1 MTQEKFTPWY
11 KEPYMLLVA
20 GIPVIAV
27 IWGLNMVRLALDAP
41 DTLVSDSYY
50 KDGVT
55 FTESY
60 KLDQAADRL
69 QAEAVMT
76 FNTDEISLNLTGY
89 FDTQPNTLQ
98 LELIHPTLE
107 DRDVTVLLQ
116 RMPDGR
122 FMGVNEIELPARRH
136 VWLNSPEQGWR
147 LRLTHFIE
155 SDKAFTLSYK

>member
-27 IWGLNMVRLALDAP
+27 IWGLNMVRLAMDNP

-50 KDGVT
+50 KDGVSYV
-55 FTESY
+55 ESH

-69 QAEAVMT
+69 QAEVTML
-76 FNTDEISLNLTGY
+76 FNADEIIVDLTGY
-89 FDTQPNTLQ
+89 FDKKPDTLQ
-98 LELIHPTLE
+98 LQLIHPTLE
-107 DRDVTVLLQ
+107 ERDATVLLQ

-122 FMGVNEIELPARRH
+122 YMGVNEIELPNRRH
-136 VWLNSPEQGWR
+136 VWLNSPEQAWR
-147 LRLTHFIE
+147 LRLTHFVE

>member
-27 IWGLNMVRLALDAP
+27 IWGLNMVRLAMDNP

-50 KDGVT
+50 KDGVSYV
-55 FTESY
+55 ESH

-69 QAEAVMT
+69 QAEVTML
-76 FNTDEISLNLTGY
+76 FNADEIIVDLTGY
-89 FDTQPNTLQ
+89 FDTKPDTLQ
-98 LELIHPTLE
+98 LQLIHPTLE
-107 DRDVTVLLQ
+107 ERDATVLLQ

-122 FMGVNEIELPARRH
+122 YMGVNEIELPNRRH
-136 VWLNSPEQGWR
+136 VWINSPEQGWR

-155 SDKAFTLSYK
+155 ANKGFTLTYK